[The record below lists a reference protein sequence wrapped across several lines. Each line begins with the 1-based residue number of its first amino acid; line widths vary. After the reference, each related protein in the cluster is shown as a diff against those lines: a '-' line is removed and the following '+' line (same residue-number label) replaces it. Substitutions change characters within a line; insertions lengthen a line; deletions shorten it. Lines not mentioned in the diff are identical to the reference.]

1 MRITYILLFTLCISG
16 LQAQV
21 VNDKLEAY
29 FSFDNNC
36 KAIDDSGNGSSGALK
51 GSIGCD
57 CGLKDSAMSFVDN
70 NDAINLV
77 GPFADVF
84 STSDFTV
91 SFYIRPTPQNNQQNA
106 SQLVM
111 AKQDTCNLDHAFWV
125 RYNDFGPVGTISS
138 GISEND
144 TLFTTVTAKL
154 DPNACWQYITITR
167 SNTTYSL
174 YVNGVL
180 KDSKTTAVRIDL
192 TNTTPLVIGD
202 PVCPLDVD
210 FKGKFDE
217 LRFHSKAL
225 NVDEIKRYNLRA
237 DQILTRDTLVYLG
250 NSFQPQVTQY
260 CVGQFVW
267 SPIAGVDNPTAAEP
281 IISPTQTTTYE
292 ITFNYVDGCEALD
305 TIRVTVIDP
314 ATLDCNEIF
323 IPNAFTPT
331 ETPNLN
337 DVFGISNPFAVDEF
351 ISFEIFD
358 RWGGRVFSAETPFD
372 SWDGNSNGKPV
383 NPGVFLYRLHYKC
396 KGEEKVR
403 AGSLTLLR

>member
-154 DPNACWQYITITR
+154 DPNACWQYITLTR

-202 PVCPLDVD
+202 PVCPLDLD

-250 NSFQPQVTQY
+250 NSFQPQVTQF

-267 SPIAGVDNPTAAEP
+267 SPLAGVDNPTAAEP

-292 ITFNYVDGCEALD
+292 VAFNYIDGCEAID
-305 TIRVTVIDP
+305 TIHVTVIDP

-358 RWGGRVFSAETPFD
+358 RWGGRVFTAETPFD